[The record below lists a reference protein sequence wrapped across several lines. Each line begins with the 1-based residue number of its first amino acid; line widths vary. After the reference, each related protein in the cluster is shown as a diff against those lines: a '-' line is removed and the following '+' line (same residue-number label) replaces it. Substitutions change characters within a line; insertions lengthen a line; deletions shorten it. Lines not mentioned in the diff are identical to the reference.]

1 MKEKHRTKR
10 IQRYRKMLGIIVL
23 ILTITLIGVV
33 VSATVLYK
41 RKNSCK
47 TPDTILVEYMMH
59 IPKQEYEEMYAMI
72 DLESSGYISKEDFL
86 KRNSTI
92 YEGIEMQNMSIKNVE
107 YVEEDKK
114 VTYLTSFDTV
124 AGTISFENEA
134 FFINGEEGYK
144 LVWDDSMIFPNL
156 TSADKV
162 RVSTTQAERGEI
174 LDRTDV
180 SLQEKVQHLQL
191 ELFRASW
198 KTERKQS
205 HRLQDYWKSQR
216 K

>member
-1 MKEKHRTKR
+1 
-10 IQRYRKMLGIIVL
+10 MLGIIVL
-23 ILTITLIGVV
+23 MLTITLIGVV

-41 RKNSCK
+41 RKNACK
-47 TPDTILVEYMMH
+47 TPDTTLVEYMMH

-162 RVSTTQAERGEI
+162 RVSTTQQSEEKFWIG
-174 LDRTDV
+174 TDV